1 MAKETKAP
9 GSNEIDERAIWL
21 RNAADAL
28 RPDFEKSGLPLPDR
42 IRYGFSTKGNG
53 TLKTGECWHSPA
65 SADGAYE
72 IFIRA
77 DQDSPLEILG
87 ILVRE
92 LVHSALPVE
101 DSHGKK
107 FKAAALKVGLMGK
120 MRSAIPNHLLE
131 ARLKQLSDHLGPL
144 PHRALDISWSPFD
157 KPKRQTHRMLK
168 ATCSGGNDDQGQFQ
182 ECGYM
187 VRLSSK
193 WAKDYGA
200 TCPRH
205 GSMTIEFSQDEAL
218 EDDQSDSSDHAD
230 KQPESSHETV
240 NS

>member
-1 MAKETKAP
+1 MAKDTKSAAP
-9 GSNEIDERAIWL
+9 NEIDERAIWL

-28 RPDFEKSGLPLPDR
+28 RADFDKSGLPLPDR
-42 IRYGFSTKGNG
+42 IRYGFSTKGSG
-53 TLKTGECWHSPA
+53 TSKTGECWHSPA

-77 DQDSPLEILG
+77 DQENPLEILG

-92 LVHSALPVE
+92 LVHAALPVE

-107 FKAAALKVGLMGK
+107 FKAAALKVGLTGK

-131 ARLKQLSDHLGPL
+131 ARLRLLLDHLGPL

-168 ATCSGGNDDQGQFQ
+168 AICAGGNNDQGEFQ

-193 WAKDYGA
+193 WANDYGA

-205 GSMTIEFSQDEAL
+205 GKMSIEFPSN
-218 EDDQSDSSDHAD
+218 DDLSDNDTDTADSDGPQSCFA
-230 KQPESSHETV
+230 QETV
-240 NS
+240 N